1 MSMLA
6 GDCSYGAADGGGR
19 LCVPRFCEAPP
30 AMKAAPWA
38 QMNANFLNVPRV
50 YNFTAT
56 GSDGQLRSTLFEA
69 RADRNYQGYNLEK
82 ICKSV
87 SLAPDLAP
95 CAGASCPPSSPP
107 LKLYEDEGDPSTPKG
122 CKAIKIL
129 PTLTKYRDL
138 ELSIVWIIVIVYMF
152 YAMALVCEDF
162 FVPSITVVCERLHI
176 PEDIASATLLAM
188 GCNAPELFAS
198 IISVFVADSTVGIGT
213 VVGST
218 PFNLYCIVGASA
230 TVVAG
235 GLVVDPWTMGRE
247 LSALLVAILMYYFF
261 MADELVDWWEAL
273 IMVLYYFLIYVRH
286 KEVVH

>member
-1 MSMLA
+1 MLA

-30 AMKAAPWA
+30 AIKAAPWA
-38 QMNANFLNVPRV
+38 QMNDNYLSVPRV

-69 RADRNYQGYNLEK
+69 RADRNYRGYNLEK

-107 LKLYEDEGDPSTPKG
+107 MQLYEDEGDPTTPKG
-122 CKAIKIL
+122 CKAIKII
-129 PTLTKYRDL
+129 PTLTKYQDL
-138 ELSIVWIIVIVYMF
+138 ELSIVWVIVIVYMF
-152 YAMALVCEDF
+152 YAMALVCEEF
-162 FVPSITVVCERLHI
+162 FVPSITVVCERLRI

-230 TVVAG
+230 TVFAG
-235 GLVVDPWTMGRE
+235 GIVVDPWMMGRE

-261 MADELVDWWEAL
+261 MADELIV
-273 IMVLYYFLIYVRH
+273 
-286 KEVVH
+286 